1 MNIRFTIEEENLICI
16 YQEDD
21 RNSTIANIRE
31 AVPYMDDDDMKQ
43 LAEGV
48 IGKLQSMT
56 DTEFSKAQFTF
67 TDE

>member
-16 YQEDD
+16 YHEDD

-31 AVPYMDDDDMKQ
+31 AVPYMDDDMKQ
-43 LAEGV
+43 LAEVV

-56 DTEFSKAQFTF
+56 DTEFSEAQFTF

>member
-16 YQEDD
+16 YHEDD

-31 AVPYMDDDDMKQ
+31 AVPYMDDDMKQ
-43 LAEGV
+43 LVKGV

-56 DTEFSKAQFTF
+56 DTEFSEVQFTF

>member
-16 YQEDD
+16 YHEDD

-31 AVPYMDDDDMKQ
+31 AVPYMDDDMKQ

-56 DTEFSKAQFTF
+56 DTEFSEAQFTF

>member
-1 MNIRFTIEEENLICI
+1 MNIRFTTPEENLICI
-16 YQEDD
+16 YHEDD

-43 LAEGV
+43 LAGGV

-56 DTEFSKAQFTF
+56 DTAFSEAQFTF

>member
-16 YQEDD
+16 YHEDD

-31 AVPYMDDDDMKQ
+31 AVPYMDDDMKQ
-43 LAEGV
+43 LAKGV

-56 DTEFSKAQFTF
+56 DTEFSEVQFTF

>member
-16 YQEDD
+16 YHEDD

-31 AVPYMDDDDMKQ
+31 AVPYMDDDMKQ
-43 LAEGV
+43 LAEDV

-56 DTEFSKAQFTF
+56 DTGFSDMQFTF

>member
-16 YQEDD
+16 YHENN

-56 DTEFSKAQFTF
+56 DTEFSEVQFTF

>member
-16 YQEDD
+16 YHEDD

-31 AVPYMDDDDMKQ
+31 AVPYMDDDMKQ
-43 LAEGV
+43 LAEDV

-56 DTEFSKAQFTF
+56 DAGFSDMQFTF

>member
-1 MNIRFTIEEENLICI
+1 MNIRFTIEEENLVCI
-16 YQEDD
+16 YHEDD

-31 AVPYMDDDDMKQ
+31 AVPYMDDDMKQ
-43 LAEGV
+43 LAKGV

-56 DTEFSKAQFTF
+56 DTEFSEVQFTF

>member
-16 YQEDD
+16 YHEDD

-31 AVPYMDDDDMKQ
+31 AVPYMDDDMKQ
-43 LAEGV
+43 LAKGV
-48 IGKLQSMT
+48 IGKLQRMT
-56 DTEFSKAQFTF
+56 DTEFSEVQFTF

>member
-1 MNIRFTIEEENLICI
+1 MDIRFTIEEENLICI
-16 YQEDD
+16 YHEDD

-56 DTEFSKAQFTF
+56 DTEFSEAQFTF

>member
-16 YQEDD
+16 YHEDD

-31 AVPYMDDDDMKQ
+31 AVPYMDDDMKQ
-43 LAEGV
+43 LAGGV
-48 IGKLQSMT
+48 IGKLQGMT
-56 DTEFSKAQFTF
+56 DTGFSEVQFTF